1 MRRREV
7 KWLEMLTQWDA
18 YMLRNYRKVTIIT
31 MVITMVIRKMI
42 KVMMIK
48 QQVRERCR
56 KGIPP
61 SIRARAWLHLC
72 GAKYQVGLLVIVIT
86 IIIMMMMIII
96 TIIIML
102 IIILI
107 TIITMMTIRWRTQKT
122 VKHSD
127 VCGAA
132 VDVSRG
138 GSMTLRR
145 ISTG

>member
-1 MRRREV
+1 
-7 KWLEMLTQWDA
+7 
-18 YMLRNYRKVTIIT
+18 
-31 MVITMVIRKMI
+31 
-42 KVMMIK
+42 MM
-48 QQVRERCR
+48 
-56 KGIPP
+56 
-61 SIRARAWLHLC
+61 
-72 GAKYQVGLLVIVIT
+72 VIVIT

-96 TIIIML
+96 ITIIKMI

-107 TIITMMTIRWRTQKT
+107 TIIIMMTIRWRTQKT